1 MRGAT
6 LIAAL
11 VTPTA
16 ALVTPTGLLTRR
28 LAGPVRL
35 RAGVVQAVG
44 DDDAGLSFQ
53 EWMARSTPAG
63 AVAREHTLVNSNAST
78 LEGALG
84 QLWSEIACRAQG
96 ARGPSL
102 TVVLFARVPQLMTV
116 EGMSAFNSHIMAC
129 RDCCT
134 SFGRQLRPLS
144 LHPRYEDERLRSPH
158 PAFTLSSR
166 VGPVELRPAPLSR
179 ADTIE
184 TEGGEGEEG
193 SLTAAVGD
201 ALLVSDGPSTD
212 DKGAPVESAEVVV
225 ARQALESLM
234 ASPSASKAPDISEED
249 VLADTMA
256 WFEVYFSRVFRV
268 IGARQRRRVVP
279 AKEGAEQV
287 RTRRQ

>member
-84 QLWSEIACRAQG
+84 QLWSEIA
-96 ARGPSL
+96 
-102 TVVLFARVPQLMTV
+102 
-116 EGMSAFNSHIMAC
+116 
-129 RDCCT
+129 
-134 SFGRQLRPLS
+134 
-144 LHPRYEDERLRSPH
+144 
-158 PAFTLSSR
+158 
-166 VGPVELRPAPLSR
+166 
-179 ADTIE
+179 
-184 TEGGEGEEG
+184 
-193 SLTAAVGD
+193 
-201 ALLVSDGPSTD
+201 
-212 DKGAPVESAEVVV
+212 
-225 ARQALESLM
+225 
-234 ASPSASKAPDISEED
+234 
-249 VLADTMA
+249 
-256 WFEVYFSRVFRV
+256 
-268 IGARQRRRVVP
+268 
-279 AKEGAEQV
+279 
-287 RTRRQ
+287 